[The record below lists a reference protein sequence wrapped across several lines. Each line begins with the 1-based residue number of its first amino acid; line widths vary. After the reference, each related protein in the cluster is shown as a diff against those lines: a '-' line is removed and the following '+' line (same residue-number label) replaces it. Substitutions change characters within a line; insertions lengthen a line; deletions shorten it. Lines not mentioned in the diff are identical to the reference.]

1 MLNLTVAPMILFL
14 QAKFRRMVEEN
25 KELAARIDGDIQQA
39 QEEVALLRG
48 ELADTSRRLD
58 QHLIAANTHLNNA
71 SSSSASS
78 TSATA
83 GAGVRKKQL
92 HSVSARNLERAS
104 KMPADSTSLSTSTT
118 AAATTTR
125 SATTTSSSSSAVKST
140 GGASTSASPPPLQ
153 SHHQKGSGS
162 GGMSDNGSSGVKSS
176 ATGNAGDKGGLE
188 DDVTNAMSAGNGDK
202 NLTEM
207 EGNGQNGRKTSYS
220 AGEGD
225 HDEPV
230 FRPPSPIAG
239 TSSQPDGKS
248 LLSSTPIH
256 KFAFIV
262 QKVPIRGNKIVVFLK
277 MC

>member
-1 MLNLTVAPMILFL
+1 MVLYL

-92 HSVSARNLERAS
+92 HSVSARNAS
-104 KMPADSTSLSTSTT
+104 KMPANSTSLCSS
-118 AAATTTR
+118 AAATR
-125 SATTTSSSSSAVKST
+125 SATTTSSSSTAMKST

-153 SHHQKGSGS
+153 SHHQKGSAS
-162 GGMSDNGSSGVKSS
+162 GGMSDNGSAGVKSS
-176 ATGNAGDKGGLE
+176 ATGDAGDKGGLE
-188 DDVTNAMSAGNGDK
+188 DDVTNTMSAGNGD
-202 NLTEM
+202 NVSETEA
-207 EGNGQNGRKTSYS
+207 NGQNGRKVSYS

-248 LLSSTPIH
+248 LLSSTPTH
-256 KFAFIV
+256 KFALIV
-262 QKVPIRGNKIVVFLK
+262 QTVP
-277 MC
+277 